1 MSKKNHKA
9 ALLERRKKR
18 VRKKISGTAELPRLS
33 VCRSLKHIY
42 AQLIDDV
49 NGKTLAH
56 ASSIAMK
63 IPGANIKAASEVGTQ
78 LAKQAKE
85 KSIERVVFDRSGRLY
100 HGRVKALAEAAR
112 KEGLSI

>member
-1 MSKKNHKA
+1 MSNKNYKQ

-18 VRKKISGTAELPRLS
+18 VRKKIFGTPELPRLS
-33 VCRSLKHIY
+33 VRRSLKHIY

-49 NGKTLAH
+49 NGRTLAH

-63 IPGANIKAASEVGTQ
+63 IPGANIQAASQVGEQ

-85 KSIERVVFDRSGRLY
+85 KSISQAKFDRSGRLY

-112 KEGLSI
+112 KEGLTI

>member
-1 MSKKNHKA
+1 MSNKNHKQM
-9 ALLERRKKR
+9 LLKRRKKR

-33 VCRSLKHIY
+33 VRRSLKHIY

-49 NGKTLAH
+49 NGLTLAH
-56 ASSIAMK
+56 ASSMAMK
-63 IPGANIKAASEVGTQ
+63 IPGANIQAASEVGTQ

-112 KEGLSI
+112 KEGLTI